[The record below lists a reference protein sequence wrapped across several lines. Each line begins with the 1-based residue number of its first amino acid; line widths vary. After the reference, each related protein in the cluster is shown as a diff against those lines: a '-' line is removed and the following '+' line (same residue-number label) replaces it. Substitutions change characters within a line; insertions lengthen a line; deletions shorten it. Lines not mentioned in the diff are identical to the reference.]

1 MIAHEETVVEETDS
15 GCTECQACGLFESAQ
30 TYCIYPDQDMRSK
43 TQGKPVCLVLY
54 SHPWKMDDDTGI
66 PLSGIRSGGKFLRSI
81 LNDMGSKWVLSSVV
95 RCFAGGDPYKRAN
108 PKAAHIRNCVS
119 AKLTELIETTQP
131 AVIVALG
138 TITMKAV
145 LGKAS
150 PPSLSKGRGT
160 AHYVEVGGR
169 KIPVLLDEDPASAQR
184 DDKADQ
190 RDQYYATFR
199 KADEIAKHG
208 YTRRTYKYHLLETVD
223 EFTELVEGLGDKIC
237 LDFEFDV
244 HPKLAGARTIWHP
257 DAKPTLANIAEFV
270 DERVK
275 DPRTA
280 EVSTYLVPSRFFT
293 CHSHWKRLVQ
303 NREIVGHN
311 LKVEWNSLYRFCGQ
325 VCPYEELDGLKLP
338 NGKYKARDTLLRA
351 NAVDS
356 GKRGISLKKLCV
368 TGLGVEDWSVLLHT
382 EIRDANQRIGQAYAE
397 AEKIVTQRLK
407 TYLKDMTERNRRK
420 HREARSFLKR
430 VRPKGSAM
438 FGDASF
444 ATLCEYGAADAENN
458 LRLDHLTEVVPP
470 TEEPLAELHQRMLY
484 VTTMIERNGLPV
496 DMSYAR
502 KLRKTY
508 RRRYKEI
515 MATLFGFDAVRAVL
529 RRDPKVKALVSSGKL
544 DLTAMVKLM
553 SPFRKTFLRDLAI
566 ETGVLDQVPVS
577 PKKIPLVLRGE
588 LTREQ
593 CVEKADLSF
602 EEEVLTD
609 LCGGEDDTKE
619 EHKLPSWAPWEEKT
633 EVQKLWAYIYEF
645 RQLFGIGTRSIK
657 PVFDYTVDNFLRTD
671 FRLTATEAEGD
682 ASEGGGTVTSRLAS
696 SNPNL
701 NNIKKDNVIRRIF
714 SADVYGPDW
723 VLIESDYDRIEPVM
737 LTVVAR
743 IKLWRK
749 AFRNGWDLYKVIANE
764 VYHQGVSLD
773 GDPAEVHRR
782 LEEHFSGKNK
792 VLRENAKTRT
802 LAIMYD
808 ESPAAF
814 ARRANISREE
824 ADEFFRNFSK
834 KYPEIDKY
842 KRRIRMQV
850 RKRQQV
856 RTWWGRK
863 RLFKLPPKFWSNY
876 RYKFGQ
882 ECRKAINFPI
892 QEMAASTMIWKAY
905 EVMRWVRKK
914 GWTHLVKEINII
926 HDALMFAVHKSIAAQ
941 FMRKVK
947 QILEDTSTLP
957 FADKFTI
964 PLKTGY
970 KIGWTWGDMREIKGD
985 DYAAEVEK
993 TFDLCMDYR
1002 QRAAERRRQKCSS
1015 LSKR

>member
-1 MIAHEETVVEETDS
+1 MIANTPDCE
-15 GCTECQACGLFESAQ
+15 ECQACGLYESVQ
-30 TYCIYPDQDMRSK
+30 TYCIYPDQDMRPK
-43 TQGKPVCLVLY
+43 TQGRPVTLVLY

-66 PLSGIRSGGKFLRSI
+66 PLAGARSGGKFLRSI
-81 LNDMGSKWVLSSVV
+81 LNDMESKWVLSSVV

-108 PKAAHIRNCVS
+108 PKAAHIRNCVA
-119 AKLTELIETTQP
+119 AKLTELIETAQP

-145 LGKAS
+145 LGKAA
-150 PPSLSKGRGT
+150 PPSLAKGKGS
-160 AHYVEVGGR
+160 AHFVEVDGR
-169 KIPVLLDEDPASAQR
+169 KIPVLLGEDPASAQR
-184 DDKADQ
+184 DEKSDQRDEYYAVFDKAD
-190 RDQYYATFR
+190 A
-199 KADEIAKHG
+199 IAEDG
-208 YTRRTYKYHLLETVD
+208 YTRKTYKYHLIETVD
-223 EFTELVEGLGDKIC
+223 EFTQLVEGLGNKIC

-244 HPKLAGARTIWHP
+244 HPKLPRARTIWHP
-257 DAKPTLANIAEFV
+257 DARPTLANISEFV
-270 DERVK
+270 DELVK
-275 DPRTA
+275 DPNNQ
-280 EVSTYLVPSRFFT
+280 EVANYLVPSRFFT
-293 CHSHWKRLVQ
+293 CHDHWQRLHQ

-311 LKVEWNSLYRFCGQ
+311 LKVEWNCLYRFCGQ
-325 VCPYEELDGLKLP
+325 TCPYEELDGLRLP
-338 NGKYKARDTLLRA
+338 NGQYKARDTLLRA

-356 GKRGISLKKLCV
+356 GRKGISLKKLA
-368 TGLGVEDWSVLLHT
+368 TTALGVEDWSVQLHT

-397 AEKIVTQRLK
+397 VNKIATQRLK
-407 TYLKDMTERNRRK
+407 AYVKDMSERNRKK
-420 HREARSFLKR
+420 HREARRFLKT

-444 ATLCEYGAADAENN
+444 ATLCEYGAADSENN
-458 LRLDHLTEVVPP
+458 LRLDHMVDTVPP

-496 DMSYAR
+496 DMAYAR

-515 MATLFGFDAVRAVL
+515 MATLLGFDVVRQVL
-529 RRDPKVKALVSSGKL
+529 KQAPDVKKLVSQGKL
-544 DLTAMVKLM
+544 DLAAMVKMM
-553 SPFRKTFLRDLAI
+553 SPFRKKFLRDLAI
-566 ETGVLDQVPVS
+566 ATGVVDRIPVS
-577 PKKIPLVLRGE
+577 PKKIPLVLKGE
-588 LTREQ
+588 LTRED
-593 CVEKADLSF
+593 CVAKADLSF
-602 EEEVLTD
+602 EEDILTD
-609 LCGGEDDTKE
+609 LCGGEEDTKE
-619 EHKLPSWAPWEEKT
+619 EHKLSSWAPWDQKT

-645 RQLFGIGTRSIK
+645 RQLFGIGSKSVK
-657 PVFDYTVDNFLRTD
+657 PIFEYTVDNFLRTD
-671 FRLTATEAEGD
+671 FRLTATESEGD

-696 SNPNL
+696 SSPNL
-701 NNIKKDNVIRRIF
+701 NNIKKDNVIRRVF
-714 SADVYGPDW
+714 SADVYGEDW

-737 LTVVAR
+737 LTVVANV
-743 IKLWRK
+743 KLWRK

-764 VYHQGVSLD
+764 VYHQGISLE
-773 GDPAEVHRR
+773 GDPKEVHQR
-782 LEEHFSGKNK
+782 LEEHFSGKTK

-814 ARRANISREE
+814 ARRANISIEE
-824 ADEFFRNFSK
+824 ANEFFSNFSK

-850 RKRQQV
+850 RKKEQV

-863 RLFKLPPKFWSNY
+863 RLFKLPPKYWSNY
-876 RYKFGQ
+876 RSKFNA

-926 HDALMFAVHKSIAAQ
+926 HDALMFAVHKSIAAR
-941 FMRKVK
+941 FMKKVK

-993 TFDLCMDYR
+993 TFQLRAERR
-1002 QRAAERRRQKCSS
+1002 QRIEERRRQTA
-1015 LSKR
+1015 